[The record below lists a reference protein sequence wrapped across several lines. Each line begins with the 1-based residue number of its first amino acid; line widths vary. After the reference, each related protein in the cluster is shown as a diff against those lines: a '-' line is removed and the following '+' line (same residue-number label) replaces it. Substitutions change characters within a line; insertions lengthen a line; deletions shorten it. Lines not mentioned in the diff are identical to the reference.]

1 MDDFRNYNN
10 SQSSSL
16 KEIISSDNIKLMN
29 NDLDGALEGFFK
41 ALQINKNIKPIFL
54 LTYFVLSKVKITS
67 ENKQL
72 IREVVHFFLN
82 SNEVL
87 HNSIFHKA
95 LETSKYSIY
104 ENKFNLKNDHKFIDV
119 LDDEVFQL
127 ILRKCLI
134 KCFELEKFLILVRKR
149 FLNLYFN
156 QPKII
161 SKHSNFLI
169 SLAEQCFLNEYIFS
183 VSNEEKLLIKRI
195 EEKLKDQVDENSLI
209 ILSLYKTI
217 HHLNSFKSFIAR
229 KEKLSD
235 EFENYKKLTF
245 DNEKTENH
253 LLKDIVK
260 NSNINNTTSKKV
272 KSQYEASPYPRWINT
287 NIPMKQELLNFLKYT
302 MGNVPLNFI
311 KNVNNN
317 SINILIAGCGTG
329 MQNIKYSGIINANI
343 IAIDLSARS
352 LSYAKRKTDELG
364 INNIKYVQSDILN
377 IKDLNKSFD
386 IIISTGVVHHMEN
399 PMDGIKSLLNV
410 LRKHGILFLG
420 LYSDYARKDITDT
433 REMIGKD
440 NSNLSDKDIIN
451 YRKKFKDSNN
461 PKLQR
466 VSKLADSFCVSGF
479 RDLIFNVKEH
489 NYNLIQINEIIE
501 NFNLNFLG
509 FDINAHHSLINNF
522 KKEYPLDNSEYN
534 LKLWNDFESLKP
546 DSFIS
551 MYNFWLTKG

>member
-10 SQSSSL
+10 SQPSSL
-16 KEIISSDNIKLMN
+16 KEIISSANIKLMSS
-29 NDLDGALEGFFK
+29 DFDGALEDFFK

-72 IREVVHFFLN
+72 IREIIYFFLK

-87 HNSIFHKA
+87 HGSIFHKA
-95 LETSKYSIY
+95 LKTSKYSIY
-104 ENKFNLKNDHKFIDV
+104 ENKFNFKYDKKFIDV

-127 ILRKCLI
+127 ILKKCLL

-149 FLNLYFN
+149 FLDFYFH
-156 QPKII
+156 QPKLI

-169 SLAEQCFLNEYIFS
+169 SLAVQCFYNEYIFS
-183 VSNEEKLLIKRI
+183 VSNEENLLIRRI
-195 EEKLKDQVDENSLI
+195 EEKLKDQVDESSLI
-209 ILSLYKTI
+209 ILSLYKPI

-229 KEKLSD
+229 KRKLSD

-245 DNEKTENH
+245 DNEKTEKY

-260 NSNINNTTSKKV
+260 HSNINNTTSKKV
-272 KSQYEASPYPRWINT
+272 KSQYEDNPYPRWINT
-287 NIPMKQELLNFLKYT
+287 NIPMKQELLNFLKDT
-302 MGNVPLNFI
+302 MCNVPLNFI
-311 KNVNNN
+311 KNFNNN
-317 SINILIAGCGTG
+317 SLNILIAGCGTG

-364 INNIKYVQSDILN
+364 INNIKYLQSDILN
-377 IKDLNKSFD
+377 TKDLNKSFD
-386 IIISTGVVHHMEN
+386 IIISTGVLHHMEK

-410 LRKHGILFLG
+410 LKKHGILFLG

-433 REMIGKD
+433 RQMIGKD

-451 YRKKFKDSNN
+451 YRNKFKDSNN

-489 NYNLIQINEIIE
+489 NYNLIQIKEIIE
-501 NFNLNFLG
+501 IFNLNFLG
-509 FDINAHHSLINNF
+509 FDKNAHQLLINNF
-522 KKEYPLDNSEYN
+522 KKEYPLNNSEYD